1 MNVTEAYIWD
11 FPWFS
16 VPATEFSTN
25 PVTVLVMTVGFNEG
39 IDDSAAGAIAGGDED
54 ILAVGEIEAGKRDEA
69 TKVVKAIG
77 VKLAIGLS
85 ILFSDLVDELKID
98 KILVEVI

>member
-1 MNVTEAYIWD
+1 
-11 FPWFS
+11 
-16 VPATEFSTN
+16 
-25 PVTVLVMTVGFNEG
+25 MTVGFNEG

-77 VKLAIGLS
+77 VKLVGLS
-85 ILFSDLVDELKID
+85 ILFSDLVDELGID
-98 KILVEVI
+98 VVDLGETGGTVLLIFGVGVVDGARSLQGP

>member
-77 VKLAIGLS
+77 VKGLGLS
-85 ILFSDLVDELKID
+85 MLFSDLVDELKID